1 MMRDFLTAQETARI
15 LGKRIDSLYNI
26 VDAFDAN
33 ADDEWELVEG
43 EHFEYAGPALA
54 GANGRRPRRFSEEGV
69 EALARYI
76 EATDKTGVLGWFRER
91 LFKVKQKRK
100 QLLVSRR
107 ITQEFIDAGGTLE
120 IRGELA
126 FVSRKTTVGIL
137 QTNYKGLNNSWERL
151 RTAGT
156 EEGEAALEINKD
168 FLESEERQVLIS
180 QRGIARVARDMRAN
194 SRITKTRQAWIEA
207 VGEVVET
214 CFNSEIR
221 YLTEGVDRAI
231 KRAKAAAGHRC
242 EVTGKKAA
250 VHKKI
255 DLDGHHLFDR
265 RSRPDLADLPE
276 NILVLMPE
284 LHREFHGWKSG
295 PCAPKDMLV
304 FIETARGDLFD
315 PVNSR
320 DMKRLRALTHR
331 LQRFQSERE
340 GQQLRYHRS

>member
-1 MMRDFLTAQETARI
+1 MRDLLTDKETAGI
-15 LGKRIDSLYNI
+15 LGKRITRLYKI
-26 VDAFDAN
+26 VEAFDAKG
-33 ADDEWELVEG
+33 DDEWELVES
-43 EHFEYAGPALA
+43 EHFEYSGPAVA
-54 GANGRRPRRFSEEGV
+54 GANGQRPRRFTEEGV

-76 EATDKTGVLGWFRER
+76 EATEKTGLLGKIRER
-91 LFKVKQKRK
+91 LFNVKQKRK

-107 ITQEFIDAGGTLE
+107 ITQEFIEAGGTLE
-120 IRGELA
+120 IRGDLA

-137 QTNYKGLNNSWERL
+137 QTNYKGLSNSWERL

-156 EEGEAALEINKD
+156 EEGEEALELNKD
-168 FLESEERQVLIS
+168 FLENEERQVLIS
-180 QRGIARVARDMRAN
+180 QRGIARVARDMRVN

-207 VGEVVET
+207 VGDVVEA

-221 YLTEGVDRAI
+221 YLTQGVDRAM

-242 EVTGKKAA
+242 EITGKKAE
-250 VHKKI
+250 VYKKI

-276 NILVLMPE
+276 NILVLTPD

-295 PCAPKDMLV
+295 PCTPKDVLV

-315 PVNSR
+315 PVNSHH
-320 DMKRLRALTHR
+320 MKRLRVLTHR

-340 GQQLRYHRS
+340 GQKVRYHKK

>member
-1 MMRDFLTAQETARI
+1 
-15 LGKRIDSLYNI
+15 
-26 VDAFDAN
+26 
-33 ADDEWELVEG
+33 
-43 EHFEYAGPALA
+43 
-54 GANGRRPRRFSEEGV
+54 
-69 EALARYI
+69 
-76 EATDKTGVLGWFRER
+76 
-91 LFKVKQKRK
+91 
-100 QLLVSRR
+100 VSRR
-107 ITQEFIDAGGTLE
+107 ITQEFIEAGGTLE
-120 IRGELA
+120 IRGDLA

-137 QTNYKGLNNSWERL
+137 QTNYKGLYNSWERL
-151 RTAGT
+151 RIAGT
-156 EEGEAALEINKD
+156 EEGEVALELNKD
-168 FLESEERQVLIS
+168 FLESEKRQVLIS
-180 QRGIARVARDMRAN
+180 QRGIARVARDMRVN

-221 YLTEGVDRAI
+221 YLTEGVDQAI

-242 EVTGKKAA
+242 EITGKKAA

-276 NILVLMPE
+276 NILVLMPD
-284 LHREFHGWKSG
+284 LHREFHGWKRG
-295 PCAPKDMLV
+295 PCTPNDVLV

-340 GQQLRYHRS
+340 GQKLRYHRS

>member
-1 MMRDFLTAQETARI
+1 MRDFLTAQETAKI

-26 VDAFDAN
+26 VHAFDAK

-43 EHFEYAGPALA
+43 EHFEYAGPPVA

-76 EATDKTGVLGWFRER
+76 EATEKTGVLGWFRER
-91 LFKVKQKRK
+91 IFNFKQKRK

-107 ITQEFIDAGGTLE
+107 ITQEFIEAGGTLE

-156 EEGEAALEINKD
+156 AEGEVALEINKD
-168 FLESEERQVLIS
+168 FLESDERQVLIS

-231 KRAKAAAGHRC
+231 KRAKAASGHRC
-242 EVTGKKAA
+242 EITGKKAA

-276 NILVLMPE
+276 NILVIMPD

-295 PCAPKDMLV
+295 PCSPEDVLV

-340 GQQLRYHRS
+340 WQQLRYHRM

>member
-1 MMRDFLTAQETARI
+1 MRDLLTAQETARI

-26 VDAFDAN
+26 VDAFDAKS
-33 ADDEWELVEG
+33 DDEWELVEG
-43 EHFEYAGPALA
+43 EHFEYAGPAVT
-54 GANGRRPRRFSEEGV
+54 GTNGRRPRRFSEEGV

-76 EATDKTGVLGWFRER
+76 EATEKTGVIGWFRER
-91 LFKVKQKRK
+91 LFNVKQKRK

-107 ITQEFIDAGGTLE
+107 ITQEFIEAGGTLE
-120 IRGELA
+120 IRGDLA

-137 QTNYKGLNNSWERL
+137 QTNYKGLSNSWERL

-156 EEGEAALEINKD
+156 EEGEEALQLNKD

-180 QRGIARVARDMRAN
+180 QRGIARVARDMRVN
-194 SRITKTRQAWIEA
+194 SRITKTRQAWMEA
-207 VGEVVET
+207 VGEVVES

-242 EVTGKKAA
+242 EITGQKAT
-250 VHKKI
+250 VQKKI

-276 NILVLMPE
+276 NILVLMPD

-295 PCAPKDMLV
+295 PCTPNDLLT
-304 FIETARGDLFD
+304 FIQTARGDLFD
-315 PVNSR
+315 PANSR

-331 LQRFQSERE
+331 LQRLQSERDE
-340 GQQLRYHRS
+340 QKVRYHRS

>member
-1 MMRDFLTAQETARI
+1 MRDFLTAQETARI

-26 VDAFDAN
+26 VDAFDAK

-43 EHFEYAGPALA
+43 DHFEYAGPAVT

-76 EATDKTGVLGWFRER
+76 EATETTGVLGWFRER
-91 LFKVKQKRK
+91 LFNVKQKRK

-107 ITQEFIDAGGTLE
+107 ITQEFIEAGGTLE

-137 QTNYKGLNNSWERL
+137 QTNYKGLKNSWERL

-156 EEGEAALEINKD
+156 EDGEQALELNKD
-168 FLESEERQVLIS
+168 FLEGEERQVLIS

-231 KRAKAAAGHRC
+231 KRAKASAGHRC
-242 EVTGKKAA
+242 EVTGKKAV

-284 LHREFHGWKSG
+284 LHREFHGWKNGSCT
-295 PCAPKDMLV
+295 PNDVLV

>member
-1 MMRDFLTAQETARI
+1 MRDFLTAQETARI

-26 VDAFDAN
+26 VDAFDAK
-33 ADDEWELVEG
+33 ADDEWELVESD
-43 EHFEYAGPALA
+43 HFEYAGPAVT

-76 EATDKTGVLGWFRER
+76 EATETTGVLGWFRER

-107 ITQEFIDAGGTLE
+107 ITQEFIEAGGTLE
-120 IRGELA
+120 ILGELA

-137 QTNYKGLNNSWERL
+137 QTNYKGLKNSWERL

-156 EEGEAALEINKD
+156 EDGEQALELNKD
-168 FLESEERQVLIS
+168 FLEGEERQVLIS

-207 VGEVVET
+207 VGEVVEA

-231 KRAKAAAGHRC
+231 KRAKASAGHRC

-284 LHREFHGWKSG
+284 LHREFHGWKNGSCI
-295 PCAPKDMLV
+295 PNDVLV

-340 GQQLRYHRS
+340 GQQFRYHRS